1 MELSDESRV
10 LIIYTGKALSSRKMY
25 SLRPRLSGG
34 TIGMLVGQQGYVP
47 EPHFLTETLRSQTR
61 FHDPLQDS
69 LFSNSGS
76 VQGFRDWSK
85 GTGSR
90 SASPGRG
97 GTSTPATPSLL
108 PTLLVRSSHPIGQS
122 STLSLDQVHREQP
135 TCVQV
140 SENIYEAHL
149 PSLVTPRSAVPGSSA
164 RKSIRYAIHE
174 VNNFSKSEVGGFN
187 C

>member
-1 MELSDESRV
+1 
-10 LIIYTGKALSSRKMY
+10 
-25 SLRPRLSGG
+25 
-34 TIGMLVGQQGYVP
+34 MLVGQQGYVP

-76 VQGFRDWSK
+76 VQGFRDWTS
-85 GTGSR
+85 SR
-90 SASPGRG
+90 SASPRRG

-108 PTLLVRSSHPIGQS
+108 PTLLVRSPHPIGQS
-122 STLSLDQVHREQP
+122 STLSVDQVDRKQP

-164 RKSIRYAIHE
+164 RKSIRYAILE
-174 VNNFSKSEVGGFN
+174 VNKFSKSEVGGFN

>member
-1 MELSDESRV
+1 
-10 LIIYTGKALSSRKMY
+10 
-25 SLRPRLSGG
+25 
-34 TIGMLVGQQGYVP
+34 MLVGQQGYVP

-76 VQGFRDWSK
+76 VQGFRDWSR
-85 GTGSR
+85 GTSP
-90 SASPGRG
+90 SASPRRG
-97 GTSTPATPSLL
+97 GISTPAMPSLL

-122 STLSLDQVHREQP
+122 STLSLDQVQRKQP

-149 PSLVTPRSAVPGSSA
+149 PSLVTPRSAVPGSNA
-164 RKSIRYAIHE
+164 RKSIRYAILE
-174 VNNFSKSEVGGFN
+174 VNNFSKSEGGGFN
-187 C
+187 CYSGLLFWIAAIWRSKA